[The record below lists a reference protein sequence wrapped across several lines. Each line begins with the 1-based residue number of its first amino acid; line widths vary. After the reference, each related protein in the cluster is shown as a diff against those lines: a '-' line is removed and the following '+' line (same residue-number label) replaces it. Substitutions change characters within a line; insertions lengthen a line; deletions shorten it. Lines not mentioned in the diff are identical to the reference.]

1 MRMMECNQPSTAG
14 FDLVEISGC
23 LMRDIS
29 VSDVVLKGSG
39 GGLSQSGEQ

>member
-1 MRMMECNQPSTAG
+1 MRMMECNQPST
-14 FDLVEISGC
+14 EC